1 MRAQSVA
8 RPKRLPVLSS
18 KVEAAAP
25 EISTAGVILALRTEG
40 AEIVGAVSIQAVS
53 IQVQSMVKTGG
64 SGRASLSRMTS
75 PDPSPAPTTLAFLG
89 LGAMGYPMARHLAN
103 SSKESGHTLLVWN
116 RGRARA
122 EAHALDTGSRATELS
137 GLANAD
143 LIITCLPTS
152 AEVDAMIAQLPN
164 LKPGAVWLD
173 CTSGHPDAARRQVE
187 ELHARGVTFLDAP
200 VSGGVVGAEAGKLT
214 VMVGGDAATL
224 EQIAPLLSF
233 AGQVTHVGPSGAG
246 FAVKAINNALLAV
259 TLWATGEGLAALA
272 GSGVDLS
279 AALSVINAS
288 SGRSNA
294 SQNLIPQRVLTR
306 EFPPT
311 FKLGL
316 LAKDADIAM
325 DVVHAVKGS
334 APLLAQVS
342 ALVRG
347 AAQVIGPDE
356 DHTAALRLIEQ
367 MNGREIR

>member
-1 MRAQSVA
+1 M
-8 RPKRLPVLSS
+8 
-18 KVEAAAP
+18 
-25 EISTAGVILALRTEG
+25 TA
-40 AEIVGAVSIQAVS
+40 S
-53 IQVQSMVKTGG
+53 
-64 SGRASLSRMTS
+64 
-75 PDPSPAPTTLAFLG
+75 PSPAPLTLAFLG

-103 SSKESGHTLLVWN
+103 SSKEHDHTLLVWN
-116 RGRARA
+116 RNRSRA
-122 EAHALDTGSRATELS
+122 EAHAAETGSTVAELS
-137 GLANAD
+137 DLAGAD

-152 AEVDAMIAQLPN
+152 AEVDELMGQLPT
-164 LKPGAVWLD
+164 LKPGAIWLD
-173 CTSGHPDAARRQVE
+173 CTSGHPDAAQRQVE
-187 ELHARGVTFLDAP
+187 ELRSRGVTFLDAP

-214 VMVGGDAATL
+214 VMVGGDAAAL
-224 EQIAPLLSF
+224 ERITPLLSF

-272 GSGVDLS
+272 GSGVDLG

-306 EFPPT
+306 AFPPT

-334 APLLAQVS
+334 APLLAQVA

-356 DHTAALRLIEQ
+356 DHTAALKLIEQ
-367 MNGREIR
+367 MNGVELK

>member
-1 MRAQSVA
+1 MNPSD
-8 RPKRLPVLSS
+8 S
-18 KVEAAAP
+18 
-25 EISTAGVILALRTEG
+25 
-40 AEIVGAVSIQAVS
+40 
-53 IQVQSMVKTGG
+53 
-64 SGRASLSRMTS
+64 
-75 PDPSPAPTTLAFLG
+75 SPAPITLAFLG
-89 LGAMGYPMARHLAN
+89 LGAMGYPMARWLAQ
-103 SSKESGHTLLVWN
+103 SSQENGHTLLVWN
-116 RGRARA
+116 RHRERA
-122 EAHALDTGSRATELS
+122 EAHTAETGSRVAEL
-137 GLANAD
+137 GDLANAD
-143 LIITCLPTS
+143 LIVTCLPTS
-152 AEVDAMIAQLPN
+152 AEVDEVMARLPN
-164 LKPGAVWLD
+164 LRPGAVWLD

-187 ELHARGVTFLDAP
+187 ELRSRGVTFLDAP

-214 VMVGGDAATL
+214 VMVGGDAAAL
-224 EQIAPLLSF
+224 ERVRALLSF

-272 GSGVDLS
+272 GSGVDLG

-306 EFPPT
+306 QFPPT

-334 APLLAQVS
+334 TPLLAQVA

-347 AAQVIGPDE
+347 AAQLIGPDE
-356 DHTAALRLIEQ
+356 DHTAALKLIEQ
-367 MNGREIR
+367 MNGVELR